1 MIKKKN
7 NKASAISLSI
17 TSNIENLLRNQAV
30 NLKKL
35 EWNISTLQAHNFY
48 QITFMGKIFAIL

>member
-35 EWNISTLQAHNFY
+35 GWNLSILRAHNFY
-48 QITFMGKIFAIL
+48 PITFTGKIFAIL

>member
-1 MIKKKN
+1 MIKKS
-7 NKASAISLSI
+7 NKASAISLST

-35 EWNISTLQAHNFY
+35 EWNISTLQAPNFY
-48 QITFMGKIFAIL
+48 PITFMGKIFAIL